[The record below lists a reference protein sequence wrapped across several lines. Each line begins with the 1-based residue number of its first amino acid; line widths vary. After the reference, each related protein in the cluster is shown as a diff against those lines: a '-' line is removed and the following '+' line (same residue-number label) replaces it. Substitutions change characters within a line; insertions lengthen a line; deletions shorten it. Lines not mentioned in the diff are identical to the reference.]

1 MVSEDIVTSLKNAIA
16 RGESLETAMAI
27 AISSGYNSRDVEEA
41 AKFVGE
47 GVIEVERI
55 SREEILT
62 MPNKKGLFSNIFSQR
77 KTRTYIPQRAENIIP
92 NATQVSKTLQFPISQ
107 PFQQMKPAP
116 QRQPQFQVQQQPQ
129 QQPQFQAQ
137 QPQYIPQLQQ
147 PQKKQFEVLPS
158 VPKPQPIQQ
167 LPKEQTAEQIK
178 ENIQILQ
185 PAIQTKTK
193 AVPRQSYAK
202 EIILLILLLILI
214 GILIITFKFREQI
227 IAFFSS
233 L

>member
-1 MVSEDIVTSLKNAIA
+1 MVSEDIVTSLKNAIV
-16 RGESLETAMAI
+16 RGESLEAAMAI
-27 AISSGYNSRDVEEA
+27 AISSGYNAREVEEA

-47 GVIEVERI
+47 GVIQVEKI

-62 MPNKKGLFSNIFSQR
+62 MPNRKGLFSKMFPPR

-92 NATQVSKTLQFPISQ
+92 NAMQVSKTLQPQTPQ

-116 QRQPQFQVQQQPQ
+116 QPQKQSQPQTQQPQ
-129 QQPQFQAQ
+129 TQPL
-137 QPQYIPQLQQ
+137 YTPQLQQ
-147 PQKKQFEVLPS
+147 SQKITPFQVLPS
-158 VPKPQPIQQ
+158 APKPQQPIQQ

-178 ENIQILQ
+178 ENIQL
-185 PAIQTKTK
+185 PKPQTKTR
-193 AVPRQSYAK
+193 ADPRQSYAK

-227 IAFFSS
+227 IAFFST